1 MGMEI
6 FRRAVDGVAKAL
18 GLEKY
23 APCDCNQCRNR
34 GKVMVAASMASQAAS
49 DAAIAASNAAVAA
62 ASAACVVVSS

>member
-1 MGMEI
+1 MGL
-6 FRRAVDGVAKAL
+6 FRRAVDGAAKAIGL
-18 GLEKY
+18 GKY

-34 GKVMVAASMASQAAS
+34 KEVMVAASMASQAAS